1 MADSAATNS
10 HTRGCEP
17 SKGSVEK
24 TVESTGKGATTREVT
39 GSFAEK
45 LTFELAPEEQA
56 GAHQVEKEEGI
67 AGRRDHTPKSTDLEG
82 NWRGWVWLGCQR
94 CGGNSRT

>member
-1 MADSAATNS
+1 M
-10 HTRGCEP
+10 
-17 SKGSVEK
+17 EK

-67 AGRRDHTPKSTDLEG
+67 AGRRDHMPKSTDLEG